1 MQLNY
6 VGAAREDVW
15 VPRTVTQLVGRSA
28 ELGELVSA
36 LDHAGAGSA
45 SVVVLDGDAGMGK
58 TRLLTEL
65 LAEAEARG
73 QLTLIGHCVDLGDAP
88 PPYLPFTE
96 AFARLAIQQPAF
108 VDDIRGRFPAMWRL
122 LPRSAESATEPGDAA
137 DRADRGELFE
147 AVVGAVAALAEK
159 QPLLFVVED
168 VHWADQA
175 TRDLL
180 GFLFTRLTAEQVV
193 VVASVRSDDLH
204 RRHPLRPTLAQW
216 SRLPA
221 VQRLHLDP
229 LGAPE
234 VRALVRGLT
243 GARLPENELRSI
255 VSRADGNAFFAEE
268 LVAAGQYADVQA
280 LPWQLADLLLVRL
293 DRLSAEAREL
303 VRVAAVGGRRV
314 PHPLLAD
321 VVDLSPADLDTALRE
336 AVDAH
341 IIEPTPSGR
350 GYTFRHAL
358 LAEAVYDDL
367 LPGERVRIH
376 AAYASAVADRPD
388 SAAELARHARASHDL
403 PTAYR
408 ASIRAGEEA
417 MAVAAPQEA
426 MKHFQAALEIAPML
440 PDHTDPAAAD
450 LGADDP
456 APLVLAVVD
465 AAVAAGRSYRGLRLA
480 REALAALPAD
490 APNLTRAQLL
500 YAVNFAG
507 VGGEADLDMLHD
519 SAEALR
525 LVSDEPNSL
534 FKIKL
539 KALHA
544 RLNLIFGREVD
555 AERWARAAV
564 ESARELGCRGALADA
579 ETTLAVLRRRADE
592 PAAAAERLRAVADE
606 AQRAGE
612 TIAELRSRYNIGSLY
627 YEQGDLE
634 QAQAA
639 YEDAWR
645 RAREVGRPWTI
656 FGMDARGMTGLVQY
670 TRGDWD
676 AALRTFDTTGE
687 APTGLAEALNASAA
701 LAIRVARGEPDAGE
715 LFAKLRPWWERESRI
730 AVNTV
735 VAMLELHEQRGD
747 TDAACALLDDAIPV
761 LSELWQDPWFL
772 GRIRFSALAVATFCA
787 AVPGSPD
794 AARARLVERARQLYE
809 DGRTSLE
816 RGLPAGRRLGVE
828 GQAWLAR
835 LDAEWARLRWL
846 ADVDP
851 PGEQEHIDLW
861 RAAVAAFDAAGGF
874 GSVFDQARARTRLAA
889 VLRAAGRGGEA
900 AEQADLARTAARTLR
915 AEPLL
920 AEIRTLGTS
929 PADRP
934 GNRGGRGVAALTER
948 ESEVLALLVEGRTN
962 RQIARQLY
970 ISEKTASVHV
980 SNILAKLGVRS
991 RTEAAAVARAG

>member
-1 MQLNY
+1 M
-6 VGAAREDVW
+6 
-15 VPRTVTQLVGRSA
+15 PRTVTRLVGRSA
-28 ELGELVSA
+28 ELGELVAA
-36 LDHAGAGSA
+36 LEHAAAGSA

-65 LAEAEARG
+65 RSTAESRG
-73 QLTLIGHCVDLGDAP
+73 QLILLGHCVDLGDAP

-96 AFARLAIQQPAF
+96 AFARLAIQQPAL
-108 VDDIRGRFPAMWRL
+108 VDEVRSRFPAIWRL
-122 LPRSAESATEPGDAA
+122 LPRSGETVSEPG

-147 AVVGAVAALAEK
+147 AVVGAITALAEK
-159 QPLLFVVED
+159 QPLLFIVED

-180 GFLFTRLTAEQVV
+180 GFLFTRLTLEQIAL
-193 VVASVRSDDLH
+193 VASVRSDDLH

-229 LGAPE
+229 LGASE
-234 VRALVRGLT
+234 VRELVRSLT
-243 GARLPENELRSI
+243 GGVPLPENELRSI
-255 VSRADGNAFFAEE
+255 ITRADGNAFFAEE
-268 LVAAGQYADVQA
+268 LVVAGQYADVQA

-293 DRLSAEAREL
+293 DRLSSEAREL
-303 VRVAAVGGRRV
+303 VRVAAVAGRRV
-314 PHPLLAD
+314 PHGLLAD
-321 VVDLSPADLDTALRE
+321 VVDLPPAALDSALRE

-376 AAYASAVADRPD
+376 AAFASAVADRPD
-388 SAAELARHARASHDL
+388 SAPELARHARASHDL

-408 ASIRAGEEA
+408 ASVRAGEEA

-440 PDHTDPAAAD
+440 PDPAA

-490 APNLTRAQLL
+490 APALTRAQLL
-500 YAVNFAG
+500 YAVSFAG

-519 SAEALR
+519 TAEALR
-525 LVSDEPNSL
+525 LVSDEPKSL

-539 KALHA
+539 KALYA

-555 AERWARAAV
+555 AERWARSAI
-564 ESARELGCRGALADA
+564 EDARELGCRGALADA

-592 PAAAAERLRAVADE
+592 PAEAVERLQAVAED

-612 TIAELRSRYNIGSLY
+612 VIAELRSRYNVGSLY
-627 YEQGDLE
+627 YEQGDLAK
-634 QAQAA
+634 AQSA
-639 YEDAWR
+639 YETAWR

-670 TRGDWD
+670 ARGDWD
-676 AALRTFDTTGE
+676 GALRTFDVTGE
-687 APTGLAEALNASAA
+687 APTGLAEALSASAA

-735 VAMLELHEQRGD
+735 VAMLELHEQHGD

-761 LSELWQDPWFL
+761 LAELWQDQWFL
-772 GRIRFSALAVATFCA
+772 GRIRFSALAVATFGA
-787 AVPGSPD
+787 AVPRSPE
-794 AARARLVERARQLYE
+794 ATRARLVEQARQLYE
-809 DGRTSLE
+809 DGRTSLDK
-816 RGLPAGRRLGVE
+816 GLPEGRRLGVE
-828 GQAWLAR
+828 GAAWLAR
-835 LDAEWARLRWL
+835 LEAEWARLRWL

-851 PGEQEHIDLW
+851 PTEHDHIALW
-861 RAAVAAFDAAGGF
+861 RAAVAGFDPDGGF
-874 GSVFDQARARTRLAA
+874 GSVFEQARSRARLAA
-889 VLRAAGRGGEA
+889 VLRAAGHGPEA
-900 AEQADLARTAARTLR
+900 AEQADLARMAARALR

-920 AEIRTLGTS
+920 AEIRALGTS
-929 PADRP
+929 PADRA
-934 GNRGGRGVAALTER
+934 GARGGRGTAALTDR
-948 ESEVLALLVEGRTN
+948 EAEVLALLVEGRTN